1 MVDTKAEGVQ
11 GMHDLSLDK
20 GVLTSKGKNVKLG
33 SGIRLVVRA
42 DILG

>member
-1 MVDTKAEGVQ
+1 VQ

-33 SGIRLVVRA
+33 SGVRMIVHV
-42 DILG
+42 DIFG